1 MEDSYNF
8 QLFSRGCKRLNIS
21 SRSTFFANRFSI
33 VLLLKLNFP
42 LNWFVQFTHVQE
54 NKKHRVQNI
63 YSRLF
68 SSQISGSSRVSNGQI
83 HFTNVLL
90 PPFKFKGKAPA
101 ISAQLPVIATVE
113 RLGEKRS
120 DRTHEPRII
129 RYLKQQSKQQT
140 TRRGVELRGRI
151 EGRVE
156 EHVAEFTVELS
167 PPATIQPWI
176 DVSTTFPVRNDES
189 RPVNLDRR
197 QTKDGTA
204 EYTDRYFVTGF
215 SPVASYKLHPDIDAK
230 SVPVRGSR
238 LVPRPPVRY
247 KLVPEN
253 R

>member
-1 MEDSYNF
+1 M
-8 QLFSRGCKRLNIS
+8 
-21 SRSTFFANRFSI
+21 
-33 VLLLKLNFP
+33 
-42 LNWFVQFTHVQE
+42 
-54 NKKHRVQNI
+54 
-63 YSRLF
+63 F
-68 SSQISGSSRVSNGQI
+68 SSQVSGSSRVSSGQI
-83 HFTNVLL
+83 HFANVLL

-120 DRTHEPRII
+120 EYRTHEPRII
-129 RYLKQQSKQQT
+129 RYLKQQSKQQS
-140 TRRGVELRGRI
+140 TRRGVELRGSRRI

-156 EHVAEFTVELS
+156 EHVAEFTIELS
-167 PPATIQPWI
+167 PPATIQPRI
-176 DVSTTFPVRNDES
+176 DVSTTFPVRGDES

-197 QTKDGTA
+197 QAKDDTA

-215 SPVASYKLHPDIDAK
+215 SPVLATDKLHPDIDAK